1 MIIQGGKCL
10 GVWVHSL
17 QILMEVTKL
26 MLAHIGHAITTTTGI
41 IMVSWGGGGGGG
53 GVGQPLKIMH
63 GNAFSPLTEKS
74 Q

>member
-41 IMVSWGGGGGGG
+41 IMVSRGGG